1 MSFLIWN
8 QKVEW
13 DSRLKNP
20 WEINALIQSATKKR
34 RATSCCSKGS
44 PIDIVGF
51 GYAAF
56 MTIGSIPGYKR
67 RGGVP
72 SLIASFS
79 VGLLAGYGVYRVSN
93 DKQDIIVS
101 LFTTFF
107 LATITGVR
115 FKKSKKIMPA
125 GLVASL
131 SVMMI
136 QRLVLLLL

>member
-1 MSFLIWN
+1 MGLMFKEFLGD
-8 QKVEW
+8 KC
-13 DSRLKNP
+13 
-20 WEINALIQSATKKR
+20 INSQSATKKL
-34 RATSCCSKGS
+34 RATICCSKGS

-56 MTIGSIPGYKR
+56 LTIGSTLGYKG
-67 RGGVP
+67 RGGVL

-79 VGLLAGYGVYRVSN
+79 VGLLAGDGVYRVSN

-107 LATITGVR
+107 LATIMSVR
-115 FKKSKKIMPA
+115 FKKSEKIIPA
-125 GLVASL
+125 DLVASL
-131 SVMMI
+131 SIMMI